1 MRRLGMVGASR
12 KGGKAVKLP
21 STLGTVVIVFLS
33 LVVFGFTILGDE
45 IKLIDVPDGRIY
57 QRDAD
62 HQYDL
67 LVEGTYTGD
76 PTAVEARV
84 VEYGSDE
91 AVVPWATIRTTPM
104 GGEFS
109 GMLEDIPQGGWYA
122 LQVRFADNP
131 SCFATGQNRFGVG
144 VLVAC
149 TGQSHIDLW
158 FEVYMSGPG
167 DAGYALPVTDE
178 LTRMYRHEQAFQ
190 LGPPWTGWQ
199 PITGVGATVF
209 ANTLRE
215 ALDVPVGLLDYGV
228 SGSALWQRN
237 TVDLAAMGLEGV
249 LGPMGWWLPDESGLL
264 PEQDNCAVFQEGLST
279 IGNSLEALLWV
290 QGHTDAVADESTEN
304 YQAGLKELV
313 SRMRVDSG
321 VDDLPVFVSLVTRQG
336 ANLIFPLITDESIQ
350 AVRNAEIRY
359 CEEDP
364 HAYIGCTTIDL
375 PLSFDNLHHS
385 RTGQAMHARRLAQA
399 VLHVLLNSGEYTYHR
414 GPQLSR
420 YEIVDA
426 TTIAV
431 HITHSGGSDFTPTSE
446 IAGFEVL
453 GASVDAVTEAIRYD
467 EDTIR
472 LTVSGDTSDVTDVR
486 YLYGGNPGGLNLM
499 LYAAEYVHDNSP
511 LQLPL
516 EGGLLHREE

>member
-1 MRRLGMVGASR
+1 MSRRRNLSEI
-12 KGGKAVKLP
+12 
-21 STLGTVVIVFLS
+21 IVFVL
-33 LVVFGFTILGDE
+33 LVLLTGWIAWGTDAIQLVDI
-45 IKLIDVPDGRIY
+45 PDGRIY
-57 QRDAD
+57 QRDSA

-67 LVEGTYTGD
+67 LIEGAYEGD
-76 PTAVEARV
+76 PTAIEARV
-84 VEYGSDE
+84 VMYGSEE
-91 AVVPWATIRTTPM
+91 AVIPWTTIRTTPM

-131 SCFATGQNRFGVG
+131 SCSATGQNRFGVG

-158 FEVYMSGPG
+158 FEVYMTGPG
-167 DAGYALPVTDE
+167 DAGYELPVASE
-178 LTRMYRHEQAFQ
+178 LTRMYRHEQVFQ
-190 LGPPWTGWQ
+190 LGPPWIGWQ

-279 IGNSLEALLWV
+279 IGNSVEALLWV

-385 RTGQAMHARRLAQA
+385 RSGQAMHARRLAQA
-399 VLHVLLNSGEYTYHR
+399 VLHVLLDSGEYTYHR
-414 GPQLSR
+414 GPRLR
-420 YEIVDA
+420 GYEIVDV
-426 TTIAV
+426 TTIDV
-431 HITHSGGSDFTPTSE
+431 HITHSGGTDFTPTTG

-453 GASVDAVTEAIRYD
+453 GAPAGEVVGAVRYD
-467 EDTIR
+467 ADTIR
-472 LTVSGDTSDVTDVR
+472 LTVSGDTSAVESVR
-486 YLYGGNPGGLNLM
+486 YLYGGNPGNLNLM
-499 LYAAEYVHDNSP
+499 DYAAEYVHDNSP